1 MPPINFVNMCKAAKI
16 ALPAAGARPTFL
28 TDAGAIPSVA
38 IARDAER
45 CAALAWAR
53 DSLNNNVDPESWPT
67 TLDAALTNTLMSL
80 YALPPYKGPLPIP
93 SNARRLADVIILYM
107 PGAAPPDNAPPPPQ
121 PDGININRGAGAPP
135 MPVQGPPPPP
145 ANAGGTGAPHG
156 SADSSPPPK
165 RKWLMHADLSRLL
178 PPDVYHALDS
188 SAGMET
194 SKRAK
199 LQESCLKHD
208 LSMVLDCTT
217 SAAFSH
223 QMALALSDRAHFDPL
238 ARGLAFAC
246 AGRSAPASADES
258 HNLADS
264 INQDAFLG
272 SMRNHWNAM
281 TAAFASD
288 TELSSSHTNN
298 LWAGPTF
305 IMRLRAARSATW
317 GVPEVEASCRA
328 QLLALPAYR
337 SAIATAITRVASTFV
352 GAAAARSVNKAYL
365 TFFSPFWS
373 EHLLERG
380 RLSREETEKFV
391 KGLLDAPAPALAPA
405 PPPVQPLPTP
415 PPAPPP
421 AQWPPTPPPVP
432 VYYPPALPHG
442 YYGTPPAAPTP
453 PPAYRPPAPTPGA
466 NLPVF
471 VGKPTS
477 PVIIGNNFGLANIPT
492 GRPCPCAVTSAYPT
506 RAHRTFECPLKY
518 WAFRGGCPGWTAAGV
533 RIPSH
538 WNGDDITTACQMEWR
553 TFAANLPS
561 ARSMGSFK
569 VKF

>member
-1 MPPINFVNMCKAAKI
+1 
-16 ALPAAGARPTFL
+16 
-28 TDAGAIPSVA
+28 
-38 IARDAER
+38 
-45 CAALAWAR
+45 
-53 DSLNNNVDPESWPT
+53 
-67 TLDAALTNTLMSL
+67 
-80 YALPPYKGPLPIP
+80 
-93 SNARRLADVIILYM
+93 
-107 PGAAPPDNAPPPPQ
+107 
-121 PDGININRGAGAPP
+121 
-135 MPVQGPPPPP
+135 
-145 ANAGGTGAPHG
+145 
-156 SADSSPPPK
+156 
-165 RKWLMHADLSRLL
+165 
-178 PPDVYHALDS
+178 
-188 SAGMET
+188 
-194 SKRAK
+194 
-199 LQESCLKHD
+199 
-208 LSMVLDCTT
+208 
-217 SAAFSH
+217 
-223 QMALALSDRAHFDPL
+223 
-238 ARGLAFAC
+238 
-246 AGRSAPASADES
+246 
-258 HNLADS
+258 
-264 INQDAFLG
+264 
-272 SMRNHWNAM
+272 M
-281 TAAFASD
+281 TEAFASD
-288 TELSSSHTNN
+288 TELNSSHTNN

-305 IMRLRAARSATW
+305 IMSLRAARSAAW
-317 GVPEVEASCRA
+317 GVPEVEAACRA
-328 QLLALPAYR
+328 QLNALPTYR
-337 SAIATAITRVASTFV
+337 SAIATAITRVASTFT

-421 AQWPPTPPPVP
+421 AQWPPAPPPVP

-492 GRPCPCAVTSAYPT
+492 GRPCPCAVTRAYPT

-561 ARSMGSFK
+561 ARSMGSAE